1 MTETA
6 TIAEEAVNATQ
17 AAVANATTATAVEA
31 AKETSEV
38 ANIVETTAQSIME
51 TTSPFVKWIKSLLT
65 WDNFFKFLGVAILIL
80 ILWLGYKL
88 IVKAVRKS
96 HFPKFDDHKK
106 EILIRFIKYLFYTIV
121 VIQILGLLGI
131 NFSALWGAA
140 GIAGVAIG
148 FAAQTSVS
156 NLISGLFVITEGS
169 LKLGDLIEVD
179 GIKGYVDSINL
190 LSVRVHTFDNQMVR
204 IPNSTIIDKN
214 LMNISYHK
222 VRRLTIGV
230 SISYDTDMAKALE
243 ILKTAPSLCPTVLA
257 DPEPGAWF
265 DGFGASGIN
274 MVLAV
279 WFDAD
284 DFLKTKND
292 IFIAIK
298 KVFDEANIEIPFDQ
312 LDVKIKQE

>member
-1 MTETA
+1 MTETS
-6 TIAEEAVNATQ
+6 IADEAVNAIQTAE
-17 AAVANATTATAVEA
+17 AAATSAVTTTAVETV
-31 AKETSEV
+31 KETSEV
-38 ANIVETTAQSIME
+38 ANIVESTAQSIME
-51 TTSPFVKWIKSLLT
+51 TTSPFINWIKSFMT
-65 WDNFFKFLGVAILIL
+65 WDNFFKFLGVAILVVIF
-80 ILWLGYKL
+80 WLGYKL

-106 EILIRFIKYLFYTIV
+106 EILLRFIKYLFYTII
-121 VIQILGLLGI
+121 VIQILGFLGI

-190 LSVRVHTFDNQMVR
+190 LSVRIHTFDNQMVR

-214 LMNISYHK
+214 LVNISYHK
-222 VRRLTIGV
+222 VRRLTIEV
-230 SISYDTDMAKALE
+230 SISYDTDMSKALE
-243 ILKTAPSLCPTVLA
+243 ILKTAPALCPTVLS

-284 DFLKTKND
+284 NFLKTKND

-298 KVFDEANIEIPFDQ
+298 KVFDEANIVFSF
-312 LDVKIKQE
+312 